1 MSSEKLKTYTENLT
15 NEVKN
20 GANAVVP
27 VIESK
32 VAEAKNLVDG
42 ALNSA
47 YKAVDNAFGNSNL
60 AKLEERFHNVKSIKK
75 ADVVIQ
81 ETEKDWRLRLS
92 LPSTFRKQ
100 ASEET
105 DLLAPLTKTNGMV
118 FPGTS
123 HTETGFIVRVS
134 ADHIT
139 GNRREEFNLIGV
151 RVCG

>member
-118 FPGTS
+118 FPYTP
-123 HTETGFIVRVS
+123 TVLVS
-134 ADHIT
+134 
-139 GNRREEFNLIGV
+139 
-151 RVCG
+151 